1 MLAEQIFTNA
11 QIVLSDEVI
20 KGTVVVQDGKI
31 KSIEQGNVSVPSAI
45 DMQGNY
51 LLPGMVELHT
61 DNLEKH
67 MMPRP
72 SVKWPS
78 LPAMI
83 SHDNQIASAG
93 ITTVFDA
100 ISLGDITPRSTRL
113 TNLKPML
120 ETLNYSQEHQLTRIE
135 HKLHLRCE
143 VAHPDTLAVFEET
156 IGNKHVGLVS
166 LMDHSPGQRQ
176 FMEVEH
182 YRVYYKGK
190 YGLTSEEM
198 RDYETQQ
205 LANAALFSQKH
216 RLDIA
221 QYCRNHNIVMAS
233 HDDATESHA
242 LESYEL
248 GMKIAEFPT
257 TEEAAK
263 FSTMKS
269 MKVLMGAPNIVRG
282 GSHSGNV
289 SAGLLAK
296 QNLLHIL
303 SSDYYPSSLL
313 HAAFL
318 LTREDVGYDLAK
330 AVRCVSKNPAEAVDL
345 YDRGEIA
352 LGKRADLLQVTMHG
366 DQPLIQAVWK
376 NGRRVV

>member
-1 MLAEQIFTNA
+1 MSAEQIFTNA

-31 KSIEQGNVSVPSAI
+31 KSIEHGNVSVPSAM

-51 LLPGMVELHT
+51 LMPGMVELHT

-100 ISLGDITPRSTRL
+100 ISLGDITPKSTRL

-120 ETLNYSQEHQLTRIE
+120 ETLNYSQEHQITRVE

-143 VAHPDTLAVFEET
+143 VAHPNTLDVFEET

-176 FMEVEH
+176 FREVEH

-190 YGLTSEEM
+190 YGLTADEM

-221 QYCRNHNIVMAS
+221 QYCRDHNIVMAS

-263 FSTMKS
+263 FSTMKN
-269 MKVLMGAPNIVRG
+269 MQVLMGAPNVVRG

-289 SAGLLAK
+289 SAGFLAK

-318 LTREDVGYDLAK
+318 LTHEDIGYDLAQ

-345 YDRGEIA
+345 HDRGEIA
-352 LGKRADLLQVTMHG
+352 VGKKADLLQVIMHG

-376 NGRRVV
+376 SGCRVV